1 MRCQWKSTGSWKTKP
16 TKTSKHGKP
25 YTRRRRKN
33 HKINASKSFV
43 TATPP
48 KKNINKISV
57 YFWTATKAIFSRK
70 FVTFCYWLDI
80 SIRADT
86 IRLTCTQPSFPLLW
100 SERLHEVFIL
110 LYLFVKINSLK
121 CWTCV
126 STADILSY
134 HDQYILRTLETSW
147 RWKLRTSKIQ
157 QIR

>member
-1 MRCQWKSTGSWKTKP
+1 MNDSVIEGEGSVIHSLKSKMAWNMC
-16 TKTSKHGKP
+16 
-25 YTRRRRKN
+25 RLREFRKGHPAKEKYYQN
-33 HKINASKSFV
+33 HYLFE
-43 TATPP
+43 PP
-48 KKNINKISV
+48 LKL
-57 YFWTATKAIFSRK
+57 YFGVIFYI
-70 FVTFCYWLDI
+70 CYWLDI

-110 LYLFVKINSLK
+110 VYLFVKINSLK

-147 RWKLRTSKIQ
+147 RWKLRTSKNQ